1 MDGSGYCKLSLI
13 FFFSRYRSGGGALRE
28 EEKTRRQDR
37 GGYFERD
44 DGQKPSNHKDVAT
57 QSLGE
62 FLSGAT
68 MSSDSEF
75 LSDVR

>member
-1 MDGSGYCKLSLI
+1 M
-13 FFFSRYRSGGGALRE
+13 RE
-28 EEKTRRQDR
+28 EEKSRRQDR

-62 FLSGAT
+62 FPTGAT
-68 MSSDSEF
+68 ISSDSE
-75 LSDVR
+75 LSGRGVNPTQMQFSSDGI